1 MKIRLLCVLLPVCVG
16 AHAQSPKPI
25 DREIPEDVVVHRDI
39 VYASYGSREL
49 LLDLYLPLAGDE
61 ASFPTIVVVRGGG
74 WRQGDKEG
82 FGPLAAA
89 LAARGFAAAS
99 IEYRASGEAVFP
111 AAVEDT
117 KAAVRWIRANADEF
131 GLDPE
136 SIGALGGS
144 AGAHLALYLGV
155 TANVPELEGE
165 GGNPNHS
172 SSISTVV
179 GLATPG
185 DFEALRSGNAS
196 GSPIRAFMGVSY
208 RKNPGLWREASPT
221 THIDSASPPT
231 LLIHGL
237 ADNVVP
243 SEQSVL
249 IARSLAGASVP
260 VEVVFFEDA
269 PHAFWNFEL
278 WFDDTMNRAAA
289 FFRKYL

>member
-185 DFEALRSGNAS
+185 DFEALRNGNAS
-196 GSPIRAFMGVSY
+196 GRPIRWFMGVGY
-208 RKNPGLWREASPT
+208 RKNPELWTEASPT
-221 THIDSASPPT
+221 THIGPKSPPT
-231 LLIHGL
+231 LLIHSV

-243 SEQSVL
+243 YEQSVL
-249 IARSLAGASVP
+249 IARSLAGANVP
-260 VEVVFFEDA
+260 VELVLIEGA
-269 PHAFWNFEL
+269 PHAFWNFAQ

-289 FFRKYL
+289 FFGKYL